1 MFDYA
6 TFLTNGDFFI
16 LAKTAR
22 YVELL
27 VTGEQLNDLFL
38 EVNSTYIRLLTGRQ
52 PIQFSTNT
60 SGNLHF
66 SETRTKIDDV
76 LVSLDLQTRIEGV
89 FSNCPHRLAEQLTI
103 IFILKF
109 FYFDTSHF
117 SILPFNFFTILP
129 YCYFTILLFS
139 CFTDLLF

>member
-6 TFLTNGDFFI
+6 TFLTNGDFFL

-38 EVNSTYIRLLTGRQ
+38 EVNSTYLRLLKGRQ

-66 SETRTKIDDV
+66 GETRTKINDV
-76 LVSLDLQTRIEGV
+76 LVSLDLRTRIEGV
-89 FSNCPHRLAEQLTI
+89 FSNCPHKLDKQLTL
-103 IFILKF
+103 IL
-109 FYFDTSHF
+109 
-117 SILPFNFFTILP
+117 IL
-129 YCYFTILLFS
+129 
-139 CFTDLLF
+139 